1 MPVITTNFT
10 ARDYT
15 SIYEWLL
22 TILREECPEYTDLN
36 HSDAGIAI
44 IRLIARVSDS
54 LSLYLDMAF
63 AESFVASAKFK
74 QSLIEIART
83 VDLLP
88 KLPNAATTTIRLTR
102 KSALLG
108 NVEENGVPTRAIFIP
123 KYTQVYSY
131 DNTPFLIFADVTIAA
146 GETYKDVLAV
156 QGVHEV
162 ANLSRSNFLYD
173 PKTGRSIYNL
183 GKNIADGY
191 TAFTENSVIIW
202 EEVESFWR
210 SFPEDAHFFLE
221 TYADN
226 YNGISDTIFFTVGN
240 GTQGKALLNS
250 STYALDYIRCDGAL
264 GNMAAG
270 LINVIDAVYAP
281 FVTVINTTD
290 ASGGSGVEPIED
302 FRLRIPKVVRT
313 QRRAV
318 TKEDYEALILSIPG
332 IKRAQAIDRNE
343 NGIYPWE
350 YVGIYVTAEGGG
362 ALTTELYNKVM
373 DVCTSKGALGG
384 WYRRYIIKDTVYDEL
399 DINCVIGVVYGYDSV
414 SVISSVTAAI
424 NSFFHVDN
432 NDISKVFEIG
442 DLHRAVMAVT
452 GVSWVEF
459 PGLVY
464 DYSPDYGH
472 MTAVGTLTVT
482 VSD

>member
-10 ARDYT
+10 SRDYT
-15 SIYEWLL
+15 AIYEWLL

-88 KLPNAATTTIRLTR
+88 KLPNAATTTIRITR
-102 KSALLG
+102 KSAILG
-108 NVEENGVPTRAIFIP
+108 NVENNGTPTADIFIP

-131 DNTPFLIFADVTIAA
+131 DSIPFLIFSDVTIAE

-156 QGVHEV
+156 QGTHEV
-162 ANLSRSNFLYD
+162 ANLTRVNFLYD

-191 TAFTENSVIIW
+191 TSFTENSVIIW
-202 EEVESFWR
+202 EEVDSFWR

-226 YNGISDTIFFTVGN
+226 YNGVSDTIFFTVGN

-250 STYALDYIRCDGAL
+250 STYSLDYIRCDGAL
-264 GNMAAG
+264 GNMTAG
-270 LINVIDAVYAP
+270 LINVIASDYDP
-281 FVTVINTTD
+281 FVTVTNTVD
-290 ASGGSGVEPIED
+290 SSGGSGVEPIED

-318 TKEDYEALILSIPG
+318 TKEDYEALIISVPG
-332 IKRAQAIDRNE
+332 IKRVQAIDRNE

-350 YVGIYVTAEGGG
+350 YVAIYVTPEGGG
-362 ALTTELYNKVM
+362 ALTAELYNKVM
-373 DVCTSKGALGG
+373 EACTSKGALGG
-384 WYRRYIIKDTVYDEL
+384 WYRRYIIKDTAYDAL
-399 DINCVIGVVYGYDSV
+399 DINCVIGVTYGYDSV
-414 SVISSVTAAI
+414 SVISSVTTAI

-432 NDISKVFEIG
+432 NDIFKVFEIG
-442 DLHRAVMAVT
+442 DLHRYIMAVT

-459 PGLVY
+459 PGLVFE
-464 DYSPDYGH
+464 YSPDYGH
-472 MTAVGTLTVT
+472 MTTTGTVTVT